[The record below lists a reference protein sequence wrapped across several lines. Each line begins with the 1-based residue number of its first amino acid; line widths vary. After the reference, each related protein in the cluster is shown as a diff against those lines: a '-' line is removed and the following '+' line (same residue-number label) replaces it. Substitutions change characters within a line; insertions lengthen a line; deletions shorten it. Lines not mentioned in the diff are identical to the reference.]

1 MEQYILAFLSLFLI
15 GGGIRS
21 VKVINENEKALVSC
35 FGRYRRTL
43 EPGINF
49 TIPIVEKI
57 ECVESLQERVLDID
71 PQKINT
77 LESIEV
83 KIDGVVFWQILNLK
97 KAYYD
102 IENINGAITLLV
114 LSTLRSEFGR
124 WSIQKMLST
133 KDEIERNILKT
144 LDESTGGWGIKIL
157 RVKIKEI
164 SLPPKLLAAIEDEK
178 AAHSQKVAAITKAEG
193 EKQASIAR
201 AEGEAKAI
209 KEMANALGVKPDD
222 PQFLK
227 FLIAQQYVVAN
238 QKISESHNTKVIFMD
253 PKGLTESVAHLM
265 EDSDQVTQSHPQ
277 QDGLPN
283 TRINMPNLDKVDLGN

>member
-15 GGGIRS
+15 GGTINS
-21 VKVINENEKALVSC
+21 VKVVNENEKALVSS
-35 FGRYRRTL
+35 FGKYRRTL
-43 EPGINF
+43 KPGINL
-49 TIPIVEKI
+49 IVPVWEKI

-83 KIDGVVFWQILNLK
+83 RIDGVVFWQILDLK
-97 KAYYD
+97 KAYYG
-102 IENINGAITLLV
+102 IENISEAINLLV

-164 SLPPKLLAAIEDEK
+164 TLPPKLLAAMEDEK

-209 KEMANALGVKPDD
+209 KEMATALGVKPDD

-227 FLIAQQYVVAN
+227 FLIAQQYVAAN
-238 QKISESHNTKVIFMD
+238 QKISESKNTKVIFMD

-265 EDSDQVTQSHPQ
+265 EDIDPVNQSHSQP
-277 QDGLPN
+277 DVMPS
-283 TRINMPNLDKVDLGN
+283 TRNMPNLDKVDLGN

>member
-1 MEQYILAFLSLFLI
+1 MEQYILAFLSLFMI
-15 GGGIRS
+15 GGAINS
-21 VKVINENEKALVSC
+21 IKVINENEKALVSC
-35 FGRYRRTL
+35 FGKYHRSL
-43 EPGINF
+43 KPGINF
-49 TIPIVEKI
+49 IVPVWEKI

-83 KIDGVVFWQILNLK
+83 RIDGVVFWQILDLK
-97 KAYYD
+97 KAYYE
-102 IENINGAITLLV
+102 IENISEAINLLV

-124 WSIQKMLST
+124 WTIQKILST
-133 KDEIERNILKT
+133 KDEIEKNILKT
-144 LDESTGGWGIKIL
+144 LDDSTNAWGIKIL

-164 SLPPKLLAAIEDEK
+164 TLPPKLLAAMEDEK

-209 KEMANALGVKPDD
+209 KEMATALGVKPDD

-227 FLIAQQYVVAN
+227 FLIAQQYVAAN
-238 QKISESHNTKVIFMD
+238 QKISESKNTKVIFMD

-265 EDSDQVTQSHPQ
+265 EDIDQVNQSHSQ
-277 QDGLPN
+277 QDVMPS
-283 TRINMPNLDKVDLGN
+283 TRNIPNLDKVDLGN